1 MVKRRVYNKYVTPP
15 NCFYPLPFGR
25 SNVLSQD
32 VFDFCKQIARYFPTH
47 MRADAKLRASFSR
60 AIYVGT
66 AQTFNLSLR
75 RLQLAATQDRSITSV
90 PFPALLSPFMESAR
104 VRRMVSSP
112 RQPVLTQAALFARLN
127 DALADY
133 PIVSRSAPGRVLA
146 RRGGV
151 SSDYGLRSAVG
162 GSRLAAFES
171 RL

>member
-1 MVKRRVYNKYVTPP
+1 VRRSSCGNFQPPPSRIPGKPVYIYRATINLELNVVFIFKIS
-15 NCFYPLPFGR
+15 PL
-25 SNVLSQD
+25 LS
-32 VFDFCKQIARYFPTH
+32 P
-47 MRADAKLRASFSR
+47 
-60 AIYVGT
+60 
-66 AQTFNLSLR
+66 
-75 RLQLAATQDRSITSV
+75 AATQDRSIASV
-90 PFPALLSPFMESAR
+90 PFPALLSPFVESAR

-112 RQPVLTQAALFARLN
+112 RQPVLIQAAFFARLN

-133 PIVSRSAPGRVLA
+133 SLDSRPAPGRVLA